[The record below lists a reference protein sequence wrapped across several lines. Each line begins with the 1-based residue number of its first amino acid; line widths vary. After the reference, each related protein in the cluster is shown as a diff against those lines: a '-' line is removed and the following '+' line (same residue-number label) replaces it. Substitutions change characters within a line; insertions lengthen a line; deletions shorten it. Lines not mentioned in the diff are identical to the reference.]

1 LIASGV
7 SSSVVSTMAGQMI
20 MQGFIRLQIPLLI
33 RRIVTMLPAFI
44 VVAMGVNVTTAL
56 LASQVVLSIALPIPM
71 VALVIFSSRRS
82 VMGAFTIG
90 PVLQDLAILASCVV
104 LTLNFVLLAD
114 VACLPIPF
122 LSN

>member
-1 LIASGV
+1 
-7 SSSVVSTMAGQMI
+7 MAGQMI

-56 LASQVVLSIALPIPM
+56 LASQGVLSIALPIPM

>member
-7 SSSVVSTMAGQMI
+7 SSSVVGTMAGQMI

-71 VALVIFSSRRS
+71 VALVILSSRRS

-90 PVLQDLAILASCVV
+90 PVLRTLAILASCVV

-114 VACLPIPF
+114 VAGLPIPF